1 MNLRV
6 KIKRLKD
13 VELPK
18 YAKPGDSGF
27 DLVAVEDVV
36 IKPGGN
42 KGNTYRSCV

>member
-13 VELPK
+13 VDLPK

-27 DLVAVEDVV
+27 DFVAVEDT
-36 IKPGGN
+36 IIWPG
-42 KGNTYRSCV
+42 